1 LMAIPPADFVLHNS
15 LFLVAHFHNTAIGGV
30 VFGVMA
36 GLTYWFPKAFGFK
49 LNERLGKAVFWCW
62 FVGFYLAFMPLYA
75 LGLMGATRRM
85 QHYPDPHWQPLML
98 VALSGAVVI
107 FIGIALT
114 VVQLAVSIRDRR
126 ANRDETGD
134 PWNGRTLEWSTASPP
149 PAWNFSVMPNV
160 EHVDQYWETKR
171 AGTPR
176 RISVRSFAE
185 LHLPRN
191 TPVGVIL
198 AFFAVVLGF
207 ALVWHIDWLA
217 AVALICVVA
226 VALREFWKTDR
237 EDFIS
242 AEQVAAFEREHGV
255 AQGVLAPA
263 ISGAARGRVAL
274 VGGGES

>member
-1 LMAIPPADFVLHNS
+1 
-15 LFLVAHFHNTAIGGV
+15 
-30 VFGVMA
+30 
-36 GLTYWFPKAFGFK
+36 
-49 LNERLGKAVFWCW
+49 
-62 FVGFYLAFMPLYA
+62 MPLYA

-98 VALSGAVVI
+98 VALGGAVVI

-149 PAWNFSVMPNV
+149 PSWNFSVMPNV

-176 RISVRSFAE
+176 RISLPSFGE

-217 AVALICVVA
+217 AVALLGAVA

-255 AQGVLAPA
+255 PSRYLVPA
-263 ISGAARGRVAL
+263 LGADTAVGIGSAERDRVPVVA
-274 VGGGES
+274 GGES